1 LKLACVVHRFGAS
14 IAGGSEGHC
23 RAIARRLAANHDVT
37 VLTTCAADHVSW
49 RNEFPAGESLDDGVR
64 VRRFPVARERAL
76 DRFGEI
82 TERVFDAQAS
92 MKEEEEWFR
101 ENGPDVPELLVH
113 LRRYASTY
121 DRVLLW
127 AFRYASTYFSVDAI
141 PRGATRVVVVPTAEN
156 DPVVRFTATGQFFTR
171 PAGFV
176 FLTPEEAAL
185 VAAHCPAPLAQ
196 SCIIGTGLEPAG
208 GGRPFQR
215 RLSAES
221 APALSGIEGSALSG
235 VEGPFLLYL
244 GRVDPNKGC
253 DTLIRHYIRWRD
265 RTELR
270 VPLVLAGPANMP
282 IPAHPSVN
290 FLGYVDDARRDAL
303 LASASALVVPSPY
316 ESLSIVLLEAWN
328 RGTPALVN
336 GDCDVLRGQALRSN
350 GALYYRT
357 YDEFVHAVEQL
368 LRNPDV
374 SRQLGQNGLAYV
386 EREYRWPVVMGKLE
400 SFLASL

>member
-1 LKLACVVHRFGAS
+1 LKLACVVHRFGAA

-23 RAIARRLAANHDVT
+23 RAVARRLAANHDVT

-64 VRRFPVARERAL
+64 VRRFRVARERAL
-76 DRFGEI
+76 DRYGEI
-82 TERVFDAQAS
+82 TERVFDALAS
-92 MKEEEEWFR
+92 VEEEEAWFR
-101 ENGPDVPELLVH
+101 ENGPDAPELLAH
-113 LRRYASTY
+113 LRQHGSAY
-121 DRVLLW
+121 DRVLFW
-127 AFRYASTYFSVDAI
+127 AFRYASTYFGVDAV
-141 PRGATRVVVVPTAEN
+141 PRCVLVPTAEN
-156 DPVVRFTATGQFFTR
+156 DPVIRFTATGQFFTR

-185 VAAHCPAPLAQ
+185 VAAHCPAPLAP
-196 SCIIGTGLEPAG
+196 SCIVGTGLEA
-208 GGRPFQR
+208 
-215 RLSAES
+215 AV
-221 APALSGIEGSALSG
+221 PALSE

-253 DTLIRHYIRWRD
+253 ETLLRHYIRWSE
-265 RTELR
+265 RTDLR

-282 IPAHPSVN
+282 IPRHPSIR

-303 LASASALVVPSPY
+303 LASASALVVPSAY

-336 GDCDVLRGQALRSN
+336 GDCDVLRGQALRSD

-357 YDEFVHAVEQL
+357 YDEFAHAVEQL

-386 EREYRWPVVMGKLE
+386 EREYRWPAVMGKLE
-400 SFLASL
+400 QFLASL

>member
-1 LKLACVVHRFGAS
+1 LKLACVVHRFGAG

-49 RNEFPAGESLDDGVR
+49 RNEFPAGESIDDGVR

-76 DRFGEI
+76 ARYGEI
-82 TERVFDAQAS
+82 TERVFDALAGV
-92 MKEEEEWFR
+92 EEEEQWFR
-101 ENGPDVPELLVH
+101 ENGPEVPELLAH
-113 LRRYASTY
+113 LRQRGSTY

-127 AFRYASTYFSVDAI
+127 AFRYASTYFGVDAV
-141 PRGATRVVVVPTAEN
+141 PRGVLVPTAED
-156 DPVVRFTATGQFFTR
+156 DPVIRFGATGRLFTK

-185 VAAHCPAPLAQ
+185 VAAHCPTPLAP
-196 SCIIGTGLEPAG
+196 SCIVGTGLEPAG
-208 GGRPFQR
+208 
-215 RLSAES
+215 
-221 APALSGIEGSALSG
+221 PAAALNA

-253 DTLIRHYIRWRD
+253 ETLLRHYIRWSERAE
-265 RTELR
+265 RR

-282 IPAHPSVN
+282 IPRHPSVE

-357 YDEFVHAVEQL
+357 YDEFVHAIEKL

-386 EREYRWPVVMGKLE
+386 DREYRWPAVMGKLE
-400 SFLASL
+400 KFLAAL